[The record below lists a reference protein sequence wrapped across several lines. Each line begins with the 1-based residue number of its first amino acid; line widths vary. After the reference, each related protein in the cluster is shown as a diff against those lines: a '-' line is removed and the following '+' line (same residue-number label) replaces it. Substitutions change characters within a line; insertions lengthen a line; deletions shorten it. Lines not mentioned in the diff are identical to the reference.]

1 MLLNNLSTK
10 YFSLLGITYFRFE
23 NGGPVLNFDLFKII
37 PAVSAKTKDK
47 L

>member
-10 YFSLLGITYFRFE
+10 YFSLLAITYFRFE
-23 NGGPVLNFDLFKII
+23 NGGPVLNFDLFKTM
-37 PAVSAKTKDK
+37 PPVSANTKDK